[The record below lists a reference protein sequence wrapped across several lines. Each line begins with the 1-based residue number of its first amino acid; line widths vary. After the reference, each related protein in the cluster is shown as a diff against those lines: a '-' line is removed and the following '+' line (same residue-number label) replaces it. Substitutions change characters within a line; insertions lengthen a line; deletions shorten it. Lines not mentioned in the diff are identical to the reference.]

1 MPVGSKTPVIK
12 QHPMQRPQLRPPLR
26 PSWGRRHGWVAR
38 IPAPGADRRAG
49 WGRAPI

>member
-26 PSWGRRHGWVAR
+26 PSCAGRRVMVVRRHTRPAGFR
-38 IPAPGADRRAG
+38 ILLQTED
-49 WGRAPI
+49 